1 MKIVKDGHV
10 VEVTRV
16 TVMVEDARERAEKA
30 LSVIKEFN
38 RRSSI
43 C

>member
-16 TVMVEDARERAEKA
+16 TVVIEDARERAEKA
-30 LSVIKEFN
+30 FSVIKEFN
-38 RRSSI
+38 RRASR
-43 C
+43 

>member
-1 MKIVKDGHV
+1 MKITKDGHV

-16 TVMVEDARERAEKA
+16 TVVIEDARERAEKA
-30 LSVIKEFN
+30 LSTVKEFN
-38 RRSSI
+38 RRASR

>member
-1 MKIVKDGHV
+1 MRIVENGHV

-16 TVMVEDARERAEKA
+16 TVRIEDAKERAEKA
-30 LSVIKEFN
+30 LSLVKEFN
-38 RRSSI
+38 RRASL